1 MPCYH
6 PMPAV
11 RLSDGSV
18 KFVSRNK
25 RGVEGTLELPCG
37 QCIGCRLERSR
48 QWAMR
53 CLHEASLYD
62 RNAFITLTYD
72 DANLPPGGS
81 LSYPDFQRFMKRLR
95 KEVGAVRFYAGGE
108 YGEQGTIRPH
118 LHACLFGY
126 DFPDKVFYK
135 NSGSGERIY
144 TSKLLQK
151 LWKFGLSSVGDVTFQ
166 SAAYIARYCVAKRTG
181 DAAKDWYACD
191 QFVDE
196 DGVIRDSVTPEFNRM
211 SLKPGIGSRWLDK
224 FKTDV
229 YPRDYVVVNGVK
241 VKPPKYYDVLFE
253 REDPGSF
260 SELVAQRELDMTNMV
275 SVNPSEFLRDDYQYH
290 FKGIADRLSVKERVK
305 HAQSLQLKRGFS

>member
-62 RNAFITLTYD
+62 RNSFITLTYD
-72 DANLPPGGS
+72 DSNLPPGGS

-95 KEVGAVRFYAGGE
+95 RRIGSKVRFYAGGE

-118 LHACLFGY
+118 FHACLFGY
-126 DFPDKVFYK
+126 DFPDKVYYK
-135 NSGSGERIY
+135 KSSSGSKIY
-144 TSKLLQK
+144 TSKLLES
-151 LWKFGLSSVGDVTFQ
+151 LWPYGLSSIGDVTFE

-181 DAAKDWYACD
+181 DAAKEWYKCD
-191 QFVDE
+191 EFVDE
-196 DGVIRDSVTPEFNRM
+196 DGVVRDSVTPEFNRM
-211 SLKPGIGSRWLDK
+211 SLKPGIGSRWLQK
-224 FKTDV
+224 FQTDV

-253 REDPGSF
+253 KENPGVF
-260 SELVAQRELDMTNMV
+260 SDLVAQRELDMANLKKIDHL
-275 SVNPSEFLRDDYQYH
+275 EFWPERM
-290 FKGIADRLSVKERVK
+290 AVKEQVQL
-305 HAQSLQLKRGFS
+305 AQSSQLKRGFS

>member
-1 MPCYH
+1 M
-6 PMPAV
+6 
-11 RLSDGSV
+11 SDGSV

-25 RGVEGTLELPCG
+25 AGVEGTLELPCG

-72 DANLPPGGS
+72 DSHLPPGGS

-95 KEVGAVRFYAGGE
+95 RRIGSKVRFYAGGE

-118 LHACLFGY
+118 FHACLFGY
-126 DFPDKVFYK
+126 DFPDKVFFK
-135 NSGSGERIY
+135 RSASGDKLY
-144 TSKLLQK
+144 TSKLLES
-151 LWKFGLSSVGDVTFQ
+151 LWPYGISSVGDVTFQ

-181 DAAKDWYACD
+181 DAAKSWYACD
-191 QFVDE
+191 EFVDE
-196 DGVIRDSVTPEFNRM
+196 EGVIRDSVTPEFNRM
-211 SLKPGIGSRWLDK
+211 SLKPGIGSRWLEK
-224 FKTDV
+224 YKTDV

-253 REDPGSF
+253 REDPGAF
-260 SELVAQRELDMTNMV
+260 SDIVAQRELDMD
-275 SVNPSEFLRDDYQYH
+275 LLIKRDHLEYWPE
-290 FKGIADRLSVKERVK
+290 RMNVKEQVHLARSN
-305 HAQSLQLKRGFS
+305 QLLRSLK

>member
-1 MPCYH
+1 M
-6 PMPAV
+6 
-11 RLSDGSV
+11 SDGSV

-25 RGVEGTLELPCG
+25 AGVEGTLELPCG

-72 DANLPPGGS
+72 DSHLPPGGS

-95 KEVGAVRFYAGGE
+95 RRIGSKVRFYAGGE

-118 LHACLFGY
+118 FHACLFGY
-126 DFPDKVFYK
+126 DFPDKIFFK
-135 NSGSGERIY
+135 RSASGDKLY
-144 TSKLLQK
+144 TSKLLES
-151 LWKFGLSSVGDVTFQ
+151 LWPYGISSVGDVTFQ

-181 DAAKDWYACD
+181 DAAKSWYACD
-191 QFVDE
+191 EFVDE

-211 SLKPGIGSRWLDK
+211 SLKPGIGSRWLEK

-253 REDPGSF
+253 REDPGTF
-260 SELVAQRELDMTNMV
+260 SDIVAQRELDMD
-275 SVNPSEFLRDDYQYH
+275 LLIKRDHLEYWP
-290 FKGIADRLSVKERVK
+290 DRMNVKEQVHLARSN
-305 HAQSLQLKRGFS
+305 QLLRSLK

>member
-1 MPCYH
+1 M
-6 PMPAV
+6 
-11 RLSDGSV
+11 SDGSV

-25 RGVEGTLELPCG
+25 AGVEGTLELPCG

-72 DANLPPGGS
+72 DSHLPPGGS

-95 KEVGAVRFYAGGE
+95 RRIGSKVRFYAGGE

-118 LHACLFGY
+118 FHACLFGY
-126 DFPDKVFYK
+126 DFPDKVFFK
-135 NSGSGERIY
+135 RSASGDKLY
-144 TSKLLQK
+144 TSKLLES
-151 LWKFGLSSVGDVTFQ
+151 LWPYGICSVGDVTFQ

-181 DAAKDWYACD
+181 DAAKSWYACD
-191 QFVDE
+191 EFVDQ

-211 SLKPGIGSRWLDK
+211 SLKPGIGSRWLEK

-253 REDPGSF
+253 REDPGAF
-260 SELVAQRELDMTNMV
+260 SDIVAQRELEMDM
-275 SVNPSEFLRDDYQYH
+275 LIKRDHLEYWP
-290 FKGIADRLSVKERVK
+290 DRMNVKEQVHLARSN
-305 HAQSLQLKRGFS
+305 QLLRSLK

>member
-11 RLSDGSV
+11 RMGDGSV

-25 RGVEGTLELPCG
+25 AGVEGTLELPCG

-62 RNAFITLTYD
+62 YNSFITLTYD
-72 DANLPPGGS
+72 DVHLPAGGS

-95 KEVGAVRFYAGGE
+95 KRVGSKVRFYAGGE

-118 LHACLFGY
+118 FHACLFGY
-126 DFPDKVFYK
+126 DFPDKIFYK
-135 NSGSGERIY
+135 KSSSGESIY
-144 TSKLLQK
+144 TSKLLES
-151 LWKFGLSSVGDVTFQ
+151 LWPYGLSSIGDVTFQ

-181 DAAKDWYACD
+181 DAAKEWYACD
-191 QFVDE
+191 EFVDE
-196 DGVIRDSVTPEFNRM
+196 SGEIRTSVTPEFNRM
-211 SLKPGIGSRWLDK
+211 SLKPGIGSRWLEK
-224 FKTDV
+224 FQTDV
-229 YPRDYVVVNGVK
+229 YPRDYVVINGVK

-253 REDPGSF
+253 RENPGVF
-260 SELVAQRELDMTNMV
+260 SDIVAGRELDMANLV
-275 SVNPSEFLRDDYQYH
+275 KRDHLEFWP
-290 FKGIADRLSVKERVK
+290 DRLSVKERVK
-305 HAQSLQLKRGFS
+305 LAQSSQLKRNFS

>member
-62 RNAFITLTYD
+62 RNSFITLTYND
-72 DANLPPGGS
+72 SNLPPGGS
-81 LSYPDFQRFMKRLR
+81 LSYSDFQRFMKRLR
-95 KEVGAVRFYAGGE
+95 KRIGSKVRFYAGGE

-118 LHACLFGY
+118 FHACLFGY
-126 DFPDKVFYK
+126 DFPDKVYYK
-135 NSGSGERIY
+135 KSSSGSRIY
-144 TSKLLQK
+144 TSKLLES
-151 LWKFGLSSVGDVTFQ
+151 LWPYGLSSIGDVTFE

-181 DAAKDWYACD
+181 DAAKEWYKCEE
-191 QFVDE
+191 FVDE

-211 SLKPGIGSRWLDK
+211 SLKPGIGSRWLEK

-253 REDPGSF
+253 REDPGTF
-260 SELVAQRELDMTNMV
+260 SELVAQREMDMDTLKKRDHL
-275 SVNPSEFLRDDYQYH
+275 EFWP
-290 FKGIADRLSVKERVK
+290 DRMAVKEQVQL
-305 HAQSLQLKRGFS
+305 AQSLQLKRGFS